1 MPITLPIATLI
12 AGAGAAGASAFG
24 SHEASGATED
34 AAKIQNDYNT
44 KALADAQAQRE
55 WQRQQYADYL
65 TRTAPFRAA
74 GQQAS
79 NTLSGILSRGPYMPS
94 AQQLALPASSVGKL
108 AS

>member
-1 MPITLPIATLI
+1 MPQLVPFIPLIT
-12 AGAGAAGASAFG
+12 GGASAAAQAYG
-24 SHEASGATED
+24 AHAQSSATED
-34 AAKIQNDYNT
+34 AAKLQNDYNT

-65 TRTAPFRAA
+65 NRTAPFRAA

-79 NTLSGILSRGPYMPS
+79 NTLSGILARGPYMPS